1 MADNFT
7 PGLQEPINNQCG
19 EKSIYSTGEDSAPLP
34 QNIGHNYVTNQ
45 NYYYFQNN
53 QIENPGYGNN
63 NNEQIN
69 YMNNNLNDNNNN
81 NNETQQ
87 TNKALRKQ
95 LILGIILLIC
105 VIIDMSMQL
114 IFKYVNRYAMGDDII
129 VLLIASITLI
139 FVCKR
144 KIAQNYCFITLIRF
158 VSFIGFGFKAF
169 AIIFINK
176 ENAKLYGLVFFIYF
190 IILLVRLTTLLM
202 IPN

>member
-1 MADNFT
+1 MTDNFT

-63 NNEQIN
+63 NNEQTN

-114 IFKYVNRYAMGDDII
+114 IFKYVNCYAMGDDII

>member
-63 NNEQIN
+63 NNEQTN

-114 IFKYVNRYAMGDDII
+114 IFKYVNCYAMGDDII

>member
-1 MADNFT
+1 
-7 PGLQEPINNQCG
+7 
-19 EKSIYSTGEDSAPLP
+19 
-34 QNIGHNYVTNQ
+34 
-45 NYYYFQNN
+45 
-53 QIENPGYGNN
+53 
-63 NNEQIN
+63 
-69 YMNNNLNDNNNN
+69 MNNNLNDNNNN

-114 IFKYVNRYAMGDDII
+114 IFKYVNCYAMGDDII